1 MCGTE
6 RQRAVI
12 AAFKMRP
19 EAAMREIGDAAGV
32 TQGCAAQVI
41 AEYLES
47 QKRDRALACK
57 SPTRQLPTV
66 AKRDVAS
73 WQPDRRFGGNSGP
86 AACTAKQQALN
97 IALAEHPRRDGE
109 LKMDYCRR
117 IAAIAGVSP
126 AYVHNNLQVREA
138 QRLGRERVAA
148 ETANRLPVVAS
159 LNQRAV
165 QVPPFVGWA
174 DVFSRFKLL
183 SEAYLRLAM
192 SRGDKYAESFLKDL
206 RDHADR
212 AETRSWLD
220 RSTQ

>member
-1 MCGTE
+1 MTGTE
-6 RQRAVI
+6 RQRAII

-19 EAAMREIGDAAGV
+19 EATLREIGAAAGV
-32 TQGCAAQVI
+32 TQSCASQVI
-41 AEYLES
+41 ADYLES
-47 QKRDRALACK
+47 KERDKALA
-57 SPTRQLPTV
+57 RQLPAAV
-66 AKRDVAS
+66 RRDVAS
-73 WQPDRRFGGNSGP
+73 WQPVDRRCGGFAFGGEP
-86 AACTAKQQALN
+86 VTTTVKQQRVNAA
-97 IALAEHPRRDGE
+97 IEATPIMGGE
-109 LKMDYCRR
+109 SKMAFCRR
-117 IAAIAGVSP
+117 IGALAGASGS
-126 AYVHNNLQVREA
+126 YVHNLLQIREA
-138 QRLGRERVAA
+138 QRIGLQRRAKE
-148 ETANRLPVVAS
+148 EANRLPVVAS

-174 DVFSRFKLL
+174 DVFSRFKAL